1 MVSDFLPAP
10 NVETQSLNST
20 TTQVMEQFL
29 QLQFASDMTTLL
41 STEHLTEVITVSP
54 EQIMPMPHMSPW
66 MMGTYN
72 WRGEI
77 LWLVDVGCL
86 IGLTPLY
93 QQVIPTY
100 TAAVLQFPPPA
111 NAFNSDPGI
120 QIVGLVFNEV
130 GNIERCDPNLIE
142 TSSISGSNP
151 ELEKFLRG
159 YWVKCETEIMAVLNP
174 DILWQKISQ
183 P

>member
-10 NVETQSLNST
+10 RVETESLNST
-20 TTQVMEQFL
+20 NTQVMEQFL
-29 QLQFASDMTTLL
+29 QLHFASEMTALL
-41 STEHLTEVITVSP
+41 PTEHLTEVITVPP

-100 TAAVLQFPPPA
+100 TSAVLQFPPPP
-111 NAFNSDPGI
+111 NTFNDTGL
-120 QIVGLVFNEV
+120 QIVGLVFNQV

-142 TSSISGSNP
+142 EVSSVSGSNP

-159 YWVKCETEIMAVLNP
+159 YWVKSESEILAVLNP
-174 DILWQKISQ
+174 DVLWQKISQ

>member
-1 MVSDFLPAP
+1 MVSDFLSAP
-10 NVETQSLNST
+10 NVEPQSLNST
-20 TTQVMEQFL
+20 SIQVMEQFL

-41 STEHLTEVITVSP
+41 PTEHLTEVITISP

-93 QQVIPTY
+93 QQVIPAY

-111 NAFNSDPGI
+111 NALNNDTGI
-120 QIVGLVFNEV
+120 QIVGLVFNQV
-130 GNIERCDPNLIE
+130 GNIERCDPNLIGA
-142 TSSISGSNP
+142 SSISGSNS

-159 YWVKCETEIMAVLNP
+159 YWVKSEEEIMPVLNP